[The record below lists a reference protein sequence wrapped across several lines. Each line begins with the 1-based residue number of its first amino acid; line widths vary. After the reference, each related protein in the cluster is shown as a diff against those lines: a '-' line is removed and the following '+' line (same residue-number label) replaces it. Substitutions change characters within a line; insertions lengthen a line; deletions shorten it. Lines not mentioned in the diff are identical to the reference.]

1 MYFCENLRKMHSDLQ
16 QQIER
21 VRAKT
26 LVLSEKYMMM
36 KASLEEA
43 RAQITELK
51 AKVMSR
57 DKTIQDL
64 RAKAEYLSVAS
75 IIEHDVGSVEA
86 SRAIIADLLREV
98 DRCIR
103 DLVE

>member
-1 MYFCENLRKMHSDLQ
+1 MASDLQ

-26 LVLSEKYMMM
+26 FVLTEKYTVT
-36 KASLEEA
+36 KTALDEA
-43 RAQITELK
+43 REQITELK
-51 AKVMSR
+51 AKIMSR

-64 RAKAEYLSVAS
+64 KAKVEYLTVAS
-75 IIEHDVGSVEA
+75 VIEHDSGSVEA
-86 SRAIIADLLREV
+86 SRAIIADLLKEV
-98 DRCIR
+98 DKCIR

>member
-1 MYFCENLRKMHSDLQ
+1 MASDLH

-26 LVLSEKYMMM
+26 LVLSEKYAMTR
-36 KASLEEA
+36 ASLEEA
-43 RAQITELK
+43 REQITDLK
-51 AKVMSR
+51 AKIMSR

-64 RAKAEYLSVAS
+64 KAKVEYLTVVSV
-75 IIEHDVGSVEA
+75 IEHDAGSVEA
-86 SRAIIADLLREV
+86 SRAIIADLLKEV
-98 DRCIR
+98 DKCIR

>member
-1 MYFCENLRKMHSDLQ
+1 MASDLQ

-26 LVLSEKYMMM
+26 FVLTEKYAVT
-36 KASLEEA
+36 KAALDEA
-43 RAQITELK
+43 REQITDLK
-51 AKVMSR
+51 AKIMSR

-64 RAKAEYLSVAS
+64 KAKVEYLSVAS
-75 IIEHDVGSVEA
+75 VIEHDSGSVEA
-86 SRAIIADLLREV
+86 SRAIIADLLKEV
-98 DRCIR
+98 DKCIR

>member
-1 MYFCENLRKMHSDLQ
+1 MYFCENLRKMASDLQ

-21 VRAKT
+21 VCAKT
-26 LVLSEKYMMM
+26 LVLSEKYTVTR
-36 KASLEEA
+36 ASLEEA

-51 AKVMSR
+51 AKIMAR
-57 DKTIQDL
+57 DRTIQDL
-64 RAKAEYLSVAS
+64 KAKVEYLSVAS
-75 IIEHDVGSVEA
+75 VIEHDAGSVEA
-86 SRAIIADLLREV
+86 SRAIIADLLKEV

>member
-1 MYFCENLRKMHSDLQ
+1 MASDLQ

-26 LVLSEKYMMM
+26 FVLTEKFTVT
-36 KASLEEA
+36 KAALDEA
-43 RAQITELK
+43 REQITELK
-51 AKVMSR
+51 AKIMSR

-64 RAKAEYLSVAS
+64 KAKVEYLTVAS
-75 IIEHDVGSVEA
+75 VIEHDSGSVEA
-86 SRAIIADLLREV
+86 SRAIIADLLKEV
-98 DRCIR
+98 DKCIR